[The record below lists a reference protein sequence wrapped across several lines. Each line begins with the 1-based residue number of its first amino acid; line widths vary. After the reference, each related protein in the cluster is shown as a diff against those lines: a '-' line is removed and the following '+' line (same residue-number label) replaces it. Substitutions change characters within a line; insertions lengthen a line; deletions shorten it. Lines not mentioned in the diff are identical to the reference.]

1 MKRFTQAASILALVV
16 LGCSNGKEE
25 PPGNTMAELP
35 QGPAPGP
42 SDAPPNAPPPPAM
55 CGDMNGGGD
64 QHVDFPTLMATKLAE
79 KDTAMTR
86 QLALL
91 EQRYDLSDRA
101 GALRMT

>member
-64 QHVDFPTLMATKLAE
+64 QHVDFAALMEAKVAE
-79 KDTAMTR
+79 KDTAMSR
-86 QLALL
+86 QLDLL
-91 EQRYDLSDRA
+91 NARYDLADA
-101 GALRMT
+101 PGKIE